1 MTKKLE
7 LVVGR
12 WGYELTMNEFTPIQY
27 KKIQE
32 YALKHDKHIEDVILY
47 EIGDALDIGN
57 DWYDFDN
64 LGHYYGPSS
73 PDCSLM
79 VYNDKGERI
88 EEHNIDE
95 INYNEVISKIESQ
108 DDNILVT
115 YVSSEKGNLKT
126 FELEL
131 KDDEEFDIKKLK
143 LEINVILTPNNVYEI
158 VNEATYDGESLYGDG
173 GDTTGKGLDCEI
185 KLPLSLLEEEKRLVN
200 TPLKELEEKEKW
212 TEGEGPQ
219 TD

>member
-1 MTKKLE
+1 VYKKLE

-12 WGYELTMNEFTPIQY
+12 WGHELTMNEFTPAEY

-32 YALKHDKHIEDVILY
+32 YALKENKHIEDVILY
-47 EIGDALDIGN
+47 EIGDALDTGN

-73 PDCSLM
+73 PDCTLM
-79 VYNDKGERI
+79 VFNEEGERLS
-88 EEHNIDE
+88 EHNIDE
-95 INYNEVISKIESQ
+95 LEYEEVISKIESNPE
-108 DDNILVT
+108 NILVT
-115 YVSSEKGNLKT
+115 YMSSEKGNLKT

-131 KDDEEFDIKKLK
+131 KEGEEFDIKKLK
-143 LEINVILTPNNVYEI
+143 LEINVIFTPNNVYEI
-158 VNEATYDGESLYGDG
+158 VNEATYNGESLHSDG

-185 KLPLSLLEEEKRLVN
+185 KLPLSILKEEKRLVN
-200 TPLKELEEKEKW
+200 TTLQELKEKEMWIK
-212 TEGEGPQ
+212 GDGPQ

>member
-12 WGYELTMNEFTPIQY
+12 WGYELTMNEFTPAQY

-32 YALKHDKHIEDVILY
+32 YASKNDKHLEDVIIY

-73 PDCSLM
+73 PDCTLM
-79 VYNDKGERI
+79 VYDENGERI
-88 EEHNIDE
+88 EEHNLGE
-95 INYNEVISKIESQ
+95 VNYNEVISKIEG
-108 DDNILVT
+108 DPNNVLVT

-131 KDDEEFDIKKLK
+131 KDDEKFDIKKLK

-158 VNEATYDGESLYGDG
+158 VNEATYNGEPLYGDG

-185 KLPLSLLEEEKRLVN
+185 KVPLSIIEEEKKL
-200 TPLKELEEKEKW
+200 TPSNLKELKEKEQW

>member
-1 MTKKLE
+1 MSKKLE
-7 LVVGR
+7 LIIGR
-12 WGYELTMNEFTPIQY
+12 WGHELTMNEFTPQEY
-27 KKIQE
+27 KKIE
-32 YALKHDKHIEDVILY
+32 DYALENNKEIEDVILY
-47 EIGDALDIGN
+47 EIGEALDTGN

-73 PDCSLM
+73 PDCKLM
-79 VYNDKGERI
+79 VYEGTKLLGEY
-88 EEHNIDE
+88 EVPQLEYE
-95 INYNEVISKIESQ
+95 EVISKIESKP
-108 DDNILVT
+108 DNILVT

-131 KDDEEFDIKKLK
+131 KEEEEFDIKKLK

-158 VNEATYDGESLYGDG
+158 VGEANYNGKTLFSDS

-185 KLPLSLLEEEKRLVN
+185 KLPLSFIKEEKLLV
-200 TPLKELEEKEKW
+200 TSTAEELIEKEKW
-212 TEGEGPQ
+212 SEGEGPQ

>member
-1 MTKKLE
+1 MSKKLE
-7 LVVGR
+7 LIIGR
-12 WGYELTMNEFTPIQY
+12 WGHELTINEFTPQEY
-27 KKIQE
+27 KKIE
-32 YALKHDKHIEDVILY
+32 DYALENNKEIEDVILY
-47 EIGDALDIGN
+47 EIGDALNTGN

-73 PDCSLM
+73 PDCKLM
-79 VYNDKGERI
+79 VYNGTNLLGEY
-88 EEHNIDE
+88 E
-95 INYNEVISKIESQ
+95 IPQLEYEEVISKIESKP
-108 DDNILVT
+108 DNILVT

-131 KDDEEFDIKKLK
+131 KEEEEFDIKKLK

-158 VNEATYDGESLYGDG
+158 VGEANYNGKTLFSDS

-185 KLPLSLLEEEKRLVN
+185 KLPLSFIKEEKLLV
-200 TPLKELEEKEKW
+200 TSTIEELIEKEKW
-212 TEGEGPQ
+212 SEGEGPQ

>member
-12 WGYELTMNEFTPIQY
+12 WGYELTMNEFTPAQY

-32 YALKHDKHIEDVILY
+32 YASKNDKHIEDVIIY

-73 PDCSLM
+73 PDCTLM
-79 VYNDKGERI
+79 VYDENGERI
-88 EEHNIDE
+88 EEYNLDE
-95 INYNEVISKIESQ
+95 VNYKEVISKIQ
-108 DDNILVT
+108 GDPNNVLVT

-126 FELEL
+126 FEL
-131 KDDEEFDIKKLK
+131 DIL
-143 LEINVILTPNNVYEI
+143 I
-158 VNEATYDGESLYGDG
+158 
-173 GDTTGKGLDCEI
+173 
-185 KLPLSLLEEEKRLVN
+185 R
-200 TPLKELEEKEKW
+200 
-212 TEGEGPQ
+212 
-219 TD
+219 